1 MGPVACAV
9 VLAATVLMAVTGPA
23 PRSAADTVAG
33 AGAYTPADLTDADRA
48 KAAESKAELTG
59 DIAFTPASGTFA
71 TQQSVGLSTTVAG
84 AQLRYTTDGTQPNAS
99 SPVYSA
105 PLTLTRTTQVRAQ
118 AFVDGTASGAPGTAL
133 YVARGGVSTSH
144 DLPLLVLD
152 AYGRGTPGRDFVD
165 AAVMEIQPS
174 GGSATLATA
183 PAVATRAGIHL
194 RGQSSATFPKAPY
207 RLELRG
213 NDDGD
218 ADYPL
223 GGMPADS
230 DWVLRGPYPDKT
242 LIHDA
247 FAYGLARDMGL
258 QAPRFAFFEVYLN
271 TDAQPM
277 AADDYMGV
285 YLLTETVKNSKNRLN
300 LKRLDED
307 DVDLP
312 KITGGYIWKFDWM
325 AAEEPILPCA
335 GNDATCWHYLEV
347 DDPDPLNAPQRTWL
361 TQYLQQFN
369 DVLHSPGFADPATGY
384 PAYIDVPSFIDRM
397 ILNELGREMDAY
409 VRSAYFYKD
418 RGGKIAAGPVWDFD
432 LSFNTGGFFGN
443 QSTSGW
449 QYQQTRS
456 PSANDWHQR
465 LLEDPSYVDQVRRRW
480 QTLRGNG
487 VLSTARL
494 NQRMTT
500 LTAPLTNAAQRNFQ
514 RWPILTQAQVGF
526 FVTPTAATWQGQ
538 LTVMRDWMQ
547 QRAAWLDSTAGW
559 GGAVSPGPSSP
570 APSSPGPSSP
580 APSSAAPSSARPSS
594 ASPSVPAGKACTAT
608 YTARGQWPGG
618 FQGEVR
624 VAAGTTAIGG
634 WTVTMTFPNGQ
645 ALTQIWEASAT
656 TNGSTV
662 TARNLSH
669 NGAVAAGSSTTF
681 GFLGSWNG
689 TNNPPNV
696 SCSAT

>member
-1 MGPVACAV
+1 MRRLVCGVL
-9 VLAATVLMAVTGPA
+9 LAAAALVVVTVQA
-23 PRSAADTVAG
+23 PESAADTAAG
-33 AGAYTPADLTDADRA
+33 AGAYTPADMTDADRA
-48 KAAESKAELTG
+48 KAAESRTELLG
-59 DIAFTPASGTFA
+59 DIVFTPPSGTFA
-71 TQQSVGLSTTVAG
+71 TAQSVALSTSVAG
-84 AQLRYTTDGTQPNAS
+84 AQLRYTTDGTLPNAS

-105 PLTLTRTTQVRAQ
+105 PIALTRTTQVRAQ
-118 AFVDGTASGAPGTAL
+118 AYVNGAASGAPGTAL
-133 YVARGGVSTSH
+133 YVARGSVGTSH

-152 AYGRGTPGRDFVD
+152 AYGRGAPGRDYVD
-165 AAVMEIQPS
+165 AAVLEIQPS

-213 NDDGD
+213 NDDDD

-277 AADDYMGV
+277 AANDYMGV
-285 YLLTETVKNSKNRLN
+285 YLLTETIKNSKNRLN
-300 LKRLDED
+300 LKQLDED
-307 DVDLP
+307 DVDP
-312 KITGGYIWKFDWM
+312 AKITGGYIWKFDWM

-335 GNDATCWHYLEV
+335 GNDTTCWHYLEV
-347 DDPDPLNAPQRTWL
+347 DDPDPLNATQRTWL
-361 TQYLQQFN
+361 TQHLQQFH
-369 DVLHSPGFADPATGY
+369 DMLRSPGFADPATGY
-384 PAYIDVPSFIDRM
+384 PAYIDVGSFIDRT

-418 RGGKIAAGPVWDFD
+418 RGGKITAGPVWDYD
-432 LSFNTGGFFGN
+432 LSFNTGGFFNN

-465 LLEDPSYVDQVRRRW
+465 LLQDPSYVDQVRRRW
-480 QTLRGNG
+480 QSLRQGLLSPTALNQRVATL
-487 VLSTARL
+487 TARL
-494 NQRMTT
+494 
-500 LTAPLTNAAQRNFQ
+500 ANAAQRNFQ

-538 LTVMRDWMQ
+538 LTVMRDWMA
-547 QRAAWLDSTAGW
+547 QRAAWLDSAAGW
-559 GGAVSPGPSSP
+559 GGTVSP

-580 APSSAAPSSARPSS
+580 RPSSAGPSSAAPSS
-594 ASPSVPAGKACTAT
+594 ASPSVPAGRACTAT

-624 VAAGTTAIGG
+624 VAAGTVAIGG
-634 WTVTMTFPNGQ
+634 WTVTMTFRNGQ
-645 ALTQIWEASAT
+645 TVTQIWEASAT
-656 TNGSTV
+656 SSGATV

-681 GFLGSWNG
+681 GFLGAWNG
-689 TNNPPNV
+689 TTNDPPTLT
-696 SCSAT
+696 CAAT